1 MTSHS
6 FEFAIGAYLLM
17 GVVLLIRGPL
27 NEALKDAVTT
37 SVGTPFA
44 RAMTS
49 RPVLPNYKI
58 VILRVVLSLGILL
71 LWPIL
76 LPGVLRENR
85 RRLDHLKKH
94 FGRPGL
100 RFVRMGGEGTVSCRT
115 CGYAENVVCSVH
127 GVSLPDGNDWWAT
140 GYQCQ
145 SCGKFATVDNR
156 IKDVATIECDCG
168 GILSRD
174 AALFCPKCKG
184 HELDY
189 RMLFIT

>member
-1 MTSHS
+1 MTSRS

-100 RFVRMGGEGTVSCRT
+100 RFVRMGGEARCPAGHADTRRTSSVPFTVSLCPTGTIGGRQ
-115 CGYAENVVCSVH
+115 YISA
-127 GVSLPDGNDWWAT
+127 SLAGSSPPSTTA
-140 GYQCQ
+140 
-145 SCGKFATVDNR
+145 
-156 IKDVATIECDCG
+156 
-168 GILSRD
+168 
-174 AALFCPKCKG
+174 
-184 HELDY
+184 
-189 RMLFIT
+189 